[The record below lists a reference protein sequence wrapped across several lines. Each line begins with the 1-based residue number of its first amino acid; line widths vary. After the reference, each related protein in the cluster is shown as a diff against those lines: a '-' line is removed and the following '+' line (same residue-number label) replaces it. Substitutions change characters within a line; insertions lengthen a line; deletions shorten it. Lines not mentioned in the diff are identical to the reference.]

1 MRAACAPDSR
11 ILIVEEMLLN
21 KPSSLNVAQ
30 DLFLMN
36 FGGKR
41 RNGHMFQELA
51 AKAGLRVNGAFTG
64 ENSEGHSDVGVVELV
79 PV

>member
-1 MRAACAPDSR
+1 
-11 ILIVEEMLLN
+11 MLLS

-41 RNGHMFQELA
+41 RNGQMFQDLA
-51 AKAGLRVNGAFTG
+51 DQAGLRVSGAFTG
-64 ENSEGHSDVGVVELV
+64 ENREGHSDVGVVELV